1 MLNLTPISGDPMSG
15 PICQLT
21 FDLSLILLAIT
32 PAVLA
37 AREPAAVKDFSDTS
51 PAELGIAWVEEK
63 RDPSTGFV
71 VGGKNPTALVEKLA
85 ELNGRTIGQLEQVMR
100 PGAASEKGFLGPEE
114 RLLEVL
120 VTDNRFVSEQRL
132 SHQQLARALRLL
144 VAIGGKRQGEE
155 FLYRGRRYRVEL
167 RFYRGFQQSPFE
179 DGTKANGEATIK
191 NLSNGKALEYSLLV
205 PDMIERY
212 GFYEGRGTPYRL
224 EPKRILEVCDFLS
237 EAS

>member
-1 MLNLTPISGDPMSG
+1 MAGLIYRV
-15 PICQLT
+15 T
-21 FDLSLILLAIT
+21 FNLSLISLAIA

-37 AREPAAVKDFSDTS
+37 ARVPDSVKDFSDAS
-51 PAELGIAWVEEK
+51 LAELGIACVEEK
-63 RDPSTGFV
+63 QDPNTGFV
-71 VGGKNPTALVEKLA
+71 VGGKNSTALVEKLT
-85 ELNGRTIGQLEQVMR
+85 EFNGRTISQLEQVMR

-114 RLLEVL
+114 RLLDVL
-120 VTDNRFVSEQRL
+120 AADNRFVTEQRL
-132 SHQQLARALRLL
+132 THQQLARALRLL

-191 NLSNGKALEYSLLV
+191 NLSNGKTLECSLLV

-224 EPKRILEVCDFLS
+224 EPKQILEVCDLLS